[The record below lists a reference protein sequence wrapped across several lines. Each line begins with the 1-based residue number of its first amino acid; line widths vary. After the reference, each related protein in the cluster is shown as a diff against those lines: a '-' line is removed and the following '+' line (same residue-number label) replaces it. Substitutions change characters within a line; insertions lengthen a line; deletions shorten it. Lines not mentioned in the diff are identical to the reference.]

1 MNILSEEMANLKEFR
16 LKTSISILYID
27 EAMVD
32 SSYHKTYKWIPIF
45 ASPIKQQ

>member
-16 LKTSISILYID
+16 LKTSISILCID

-32 SSYHKTYKWIPIF
+32 SSYHKTQFHINGSQFFPL
-45 ASPIKQQ
+45 P